1 MKTEDKRVSVVL
13 TPEQLIRIAKLQMEM
28 DVDLSK
34 IVRWCIDACFN
45 MGDTLPDLHEAIGP
59 EYSGKLRQITSPR
72 TTFFLIQLQSK
83 LNWKG
88 YNYLTPF

>member
-13 TPEQLIRIAKLQMEM
+13 TPEQLIRIAKLQEEM

-34 IVRWCIDACFN
+34 IVRWCIDACLD

-59 EYSGKLRQITSPR
+59 EFSGKLRQITSPR
-72 TTFFLIQLQSK
+72 TNFLLDTIAEQAEQEGL
-83 LNWKG
+83 
-88 YNYLTPF
+88 